1 MSPFLEW
8 KVYLLSVVAA
18 GTSVVASSISS
29 FIIAAVS
36 SVILVLDFLESSDS
50 LSGNV
55 ASSVASPSSSSRVE
69 GGVDLGVQLAEV
81 ILGEDV
87 DVLGLGDLSVA
98 LVASSTVGSDD
109 LGSPLLDLGDV
120 SVVLSVTFGE
130 GGVGESLE

>member
-1 MSPFLEW
+1 MIGFERQ
-8 KVYLLSVVAA
+8 KRYL
-18 GTSVVASSISS
+18 G
-29 FIIAAVS
+29 AVS
-36 SVILVLDFLESSDS
+36 SSVLVLDFLESSDS